1 MGSRVC
7 IGAIVG
13 AHGIRGAVRVKS
25 FTADPLDVAAYG
37 PVEDEAGKR
46 RFTLKVMGE
55 IKDHVLVSVEG
66 VTDRNAAEALKG
78 TGLYV
83 SRDLLPPT
91 EEDEFLYSDLV
102 GLKVLGTDG
111 SVIGTV
117 KGVANYGAGDLLDI
131 ARPGQGSLLVPFT
144 KAAVP
149 EVDVGKGQVVV
160 DPPAYA
166 EDDEGD
172 GASEAGREP
181 TERSEGRRLRQ
192 NKKGGQDE
200 R

>member
-1 MGSRVC
+1 MGTRVC

-37 PVEDEAGKR
+37 PAEDEAGKR
-46 RFTLKVMGE
+46 RFKLKVMGE
-55 IKDHVLVSVEG
+55 VKDHVLASIEG

-83 SRDLLPPT
+83 SRNLLPPT

-102 GLKVLGTDG
+102 GLKAVGTDG

-117 KGVANYGAGDLLDI
+117 KGVANFGAGDLLDV

-149 EVDVGKGQVVV
+149 EVDVGKGLVVI

-166 EDDEGD
+166 EDEEG
-172 GASEAGREP
+172 E
-181 TERSEGRRLRQ
+181 
-192 NKKGGQDE
+192 GQDE

>member
-13 AHGIRGAVRVKS
+13 AHGVRGAVRVKS

-46 RFTLKVMGE
+46 RFVLKVMGE
-55 IKDHVLVSVEG
+55 VKDQLIAGIEG
-66 VTDRNAAEALKG
+66 VSDRNAAEALKG

-83 SRDLLPPT
+83 SRDRLPDT
-91 EEDEFLYSDLV
+91 DEDEFLYSDLV
-102 GLKVLGTDG
+102 GLKALGTDG

-149 EVDVGKGQVVV
+149 EVDIGKGQVVV
-160 DPPAYA
+160 EPPAYA
-166 EDDEGD
+166 EDDEG
-172 GASEAGREP
+172 EEP
-181 TERSEGRRLRQ
+181 GENPGRRPKAK
-192 NKKGGQDE
+192 NKGGQDAG
-200 R
+200 

>member
-1 MGSRVC
+1 VC

-37 PVEDEAGKR
+37 PAEDEAGKR
-46 RFTLKVMGE
+46 RFKLKVMGE
-55 IKDHVLVSVEG
+55 VKDHVLASIEG

-102 GLKVLGTDG
+102 GLKAVGTDG

-117 KGVANYGAGDLLDI
+117 KGVANFGAGDLLDV

-149 EVDVGKGQVVV
+149 VVDVGKGQVVV

-166 EDDEGD
+166 EDEEG
-172 GASEAGREP
+172 EETRESGDQRP
-181 TERSEGRRLRQ
+181 RKK
-192 NKKGGQDE
+192 NKGGQDAG
-200 R
+200 

>member
-1 MGSRVC
+1 MGARVC

-37 PVEDEAGKR
+37 PAEDEAGKR
-46 RFTLKVMGE
+46 RFKLKVMGE
-55 IKDHVLVSVEG
+55 VKDHVLASIEG

-102 GLKVLGTDG
+102 GLKAVGTDG

-117 KGVANYGAGDLLDI
+117 KGVANFGAGDLLDV

-149 EVDVGKGQVVV
+149 VVDVGKGQVVV

-166 EDDEGD
+166 EDEEG
-172 GASEAGREP
+172 EETRESGDQRP
-181 TERSEGRRLRQ
+181 RKK
-192 NKKGGQDE
+192 NKGGQDAG
-200 R
+200 

>member
-1 MGSRVC
+1 MSSRVC

-13 AHGIRGAVRVKS
+13 AHGVRGAVRVKS
-25 FTADPLDVAAYG
+25 FTADPLDVVAYG
-37 PVEDEAGKR
+37 PVQDEAGQR
-46 RFTLKVMGE
+46 SFTLKVAAEVKGFV
-55 IKDHVLVSVEG
+55 IVAIDG

-83 SRDLLPPT
+83 SRDQLPEV

-102 GLKVLGTDG
+102 GLKALDTVGV
-111 SVIGTV
+111 VIGTV
-117 KGVANYGAGDLLDI
+117 RGVANYGAGDLLDI
-131 ARPGQGSLLVPFT
+131 SRPGQGTLLVPFT

-149 EVDVGKGQVVV
+149 VVDLGKGQVVV

-166 EDDEGD
+166 EDEDE
-172 GASEAGREP
+172 E
-181 TERSEGRRLRQ
+181 
-192 NKKGGQDE
+192 GQDDE